1 MIGISLSFC
10 IKDICEG
17 RVNLTD
23 VEKIYAGTAFL
34 SVKEAV
40 EHYAQTYWRTY
51 PNDAKEICQKLWAE
65 GKIVQTR
72 LFDGMSNFA
81 PVLYHGTSWYPNVE
95 AMIAGQ
101 LEDGNER
108 WVEVAFPDRKVSSN

>member
-34 SVKEAV
+34 SSKDAV
-40 EHYAQTYWRTY
+40 EHYTQSYWRNY
-51 PNDAKEICQKLWAE
+51 PNEAKEICQKLWAE
-65 GKIVQTR
+65 GKIIQTR
-72 LFDGMSNFA
+72 LFDSQSNSA
-81 PVLYHGTSWYPNVE
+81 PVMYHGTPWYPDID
-95 AMIAGQ
+95 ALIAGQ
-101 LEDGNER
+101 LEDGNEC
-108 WVEVAFPDRKVSSN
+108 WVEVAFPDRKVNSN